1 MLKGG
6 DKLIS
11 KLNDLAKETKTLKV
25 GFFKNS
31 TYPDGTHVAKNAF
44 WQEYGTPKIPPRPFF
59 RTAIAQNKGKWSKG
73 FENVLVKNNYDY
85 DKAFRLLGVKVAY
98 DIRMSI
104 VNWSEPANAPYT
116 VAQKGFNDPLVKTH
130 NMEKSVNWEY
140 D

>member
-6 DKLIS
+6 DKLIT
-11 KLNDLAKETKTLKV
+11 KLNDLAKETKLLKV

-31 TYPDGTHVAKNAF
+31 TYPDGTYVAQNAF

-59 RTAIAQNKGKWSKG
+59 RTAIAKNKGKWIKG

-85 DKAFRLLGVKVAY
+85 DKAFSLLGVKVTY

>member
-6 DKLIS
+6 DKLIT

-31 TYPDGTHVAKNAF
+31 TYPDGTYVAQNAF

-85 DKAFRLLGVKVAY
+85 DVH
-98 DIRMSI
+98 DISGKCTNFTIKFAMNNNSQDNLSSI
-104 VNWSEPANAPYT
+104 FIGFPYFEQHIKQ
-116 VAQKGFNDPLVKTH
+116 QKDKNV
-130 NMEKSVNWEY
+130 
-140 D
+140 